1 VRKLKIFL
9 LAATVIGFVF
19 LSGGCKK
26 TYTTVVESKDTV
38 STSGWL
44 TITDSVYLDNLGD
57 TIYQETFGNNAITQ
71 AIVSDGV
78 VLGYLGSPI
87 SAGDTSASL
96 SAEYAVYTAFQLGAV
111 TIDSYPEDDGGSGD
125 WTTVLPNG
133 EGSDYYYRYVIVPGS
148 VLATNN
154 LTKQQAK
161 SMSYTAITKLLTSAK
176 TSSPAS
182 ITQ

>member
-1 VRKLKIFL
+1 VRTLKIFF
-9 LAATVIGFVF
+9 LASIVIGFAS
-19 LSGGCKK
+19 LTSGCKK

-44 TITDSVYLDNLGD
+44 TITDSVYLDNVGD
-57 TIYQETFGNNAITQ
+57 TIYQETFTNNAITH

-87 SAGDTSASL
+87 SAGDTSAAL
-96 SAEYAVYTAFQLGAV
+96 AAEYALYTTFQLGAV
-111 TIDSYPEDDGGSGD
+111 TIQSFTQYDGGSGD
-125 WTTVLPNG
+125 WTTSL
-133 EGSDYYYRYVIVPGS
+133 SDYYYRYVIVPGS

-161 SMSYTAITKLLTSAK
+161 SMSYTEITKLLSTAK